1 MAQYNLESLVQAV
14 TEAVMRRLGEPD
26 ASPAGRPE
34 TAAGPP
40 GQGLSFIVLIPL
52 PTLALDPLARAVRSL
67 IQGGSRVKALVHH
80 GVREE
85 AARQGLL
92 DRLGPDV
99 RDLGD
104 GEATRV
110 LGELSPGDVIVV
122 GTLGFEL
129 ARGILDLCDSDPAV
143 RIITQ
148 GLLRGHRVVA
158 VADDLTAPEGV
169 ESAVASKAAQI
180 LRELE
185 GLGVRLLALDGLEI
199 MAEELTALERTGS
212 RAFGGLVTEADVEAF
227 AAGGGRRVDLPV
239 RTIVTPLALSRA
251 AELGVELK
259 KGET

>member
-1 MAQYNLESLVQAV
+1 MKVLV
-14 TEAVMRRLGEPD
+14 
-26 ASPAGRPE
+26 
-34 TAAGPP
+34 
-40 GQGLSFIVLIPL
+40 
-52 PTLALDPLARAVRSL
+52 RA
-67 IQGGSRVKALVHH
+67 

-99 RDLGD
+99 LDLGD
-104 GEATRV
+104 GEASRV

-129 ARGILDLCDSDPAV
+129 ARGILDLSDGDPCV

-148 GLLRGHRVVA
+148 GLLRGHRGVA

-169 ESAVASKAAQI
+169 ESTVASRAGQV

-185 GLGVRLLALDGLEI
+185 GLGVRILALDGLEI
-199 MAEELTALERTGS
+199 MVEELTALERTGS

-227 AAGGGRRVDLPV
+227 AAGGGRRVDLPA
-239 RTIVTPLALSRA
+239 RTIVTPLALNRA
-251 AELGVELK
+251 VELGVELK